1 MQVCCVSVLRKT
13 LYLVPMKY
21 LILSISMFLTLLA
34 NGQTVSGSWYG
45 KAEIML
51 ESENHNYLTELILKQ
66 KGNTVSGVM
75 GYYFKNQYQSFFVK
89 GTFDPKSRLLVIKR
103 VPVVYFRS
111 NDAKPSVNCV
121 MDFEAVLTVSRV
133 KSNLKGYYLRDK
145 NYRYTCPDLNLNFTL
160 DTKENTDSVLREAV
174 AVQRVWRPSEEELV
188 VSPEVLEEKK
198 AIIGT
203 PEIKMFESRKSI
215 VNNEILVNSDSL
227 RITLY
232 DNGTVDGDTISV
244 FYNKVPIVAHQGL
257 NTQGAN
263 FYLQLDSTSE
273 VHDLSM
279 FAENLGRIPPN
290 TALMVIHDGIK
301 RHEIFLTSTMTS
313 NGTVRIRKKQS
324 PK

>member
-1 MQVCCVSVLRKT
+1 
-13 LYLVPMKY
+13 MKY
-21 LILSISMFLTLLA
+21 LILSMSMMLCMA
-34 NGQTVSGSWYG
+34 VQAQKVSGSWYG

-66 KGNTVSGVM
+66 KGNTISGVM
-75 GYYFKNQYQSFFVK
+75 GYYFKDQYQSFFVK
-89 GTFDPKSRLLVIKR
+89 GTYDPKSRLLVIKR

-121 MDFEAVLTVSRV
+121 MDFEATLTISRV
-133 KSNLKGYYLRDK
+133 KSTLKGYYLRDK
-145 NYRYTCPDLNLNFTL
+145 NYMYTCPDLHLNFTL

-174 AVQRVWRPSEEELV
+174 AVQRVWRPTHDELV

-203 PEIKMFESRKSI
+203 PEIKAFESRKTV

-227 RITLY
+227 RVTLY

-244 FYNKVPIVAHQGL
+244 FYNNIPVVSHQGL
-257 NTQGAN
+257 DVQGAN
-263 FYLQLDSTSE
+263 FYIQLDSTTE

-290 TALMVIHDGIK
+290 TALMIIHDGIQ
-301 RHEIFLTSTMTS
+301 RHEIFLTSTMTT
-313 NGTVRIRKKQS
+313 NGTVRIRKKKTS
-324 PK
+324 N